1 MDHSEATSPVVTPLF
16 SELNLSER
24 MLKTVSGL
32 GYTTPTPIQFEAIP
46 LAMTGKDLIGLAQ
59 TGTGKTAA
67 FVIPMI
73 ERLLQ
78 GDSKAIRALVLAPT
92 RELADQ
98 IHQAV
103 RDLTKGTSLN
113 STVIFGGVSH
123 QRQLDEL
130 RRKPSIVVA
139 CPGRLLDHI
148 QGRSIDLSSVE
159 MLVVDEADRMC
170 DMGFLPDVRRIA
182 RLTPK
187 ARQTLLFSATM
198 PDEVEQV
205 TRELLTDP
213 QTVRVA
219 IERPVAL
226 ITHGV
231 YRVDEKAKGDLLEDW
246 FAKAEESRVVVFT
259 QMKHMAK
266 KVADKLIKSGIKA
279 TSLQG
284 NLSQGKRKEAIEGFR
299 KGRYTVLVATDIAAR
314 GIDVEGVSHVLN
326 YDMPMNLDSY
336 IHRAG
341 RAGRASRTG
350 EAISFATRRDRGLV
364 RSIERYLGTPMN
376 VLGEMLSDGSGAT
389 RTRERVVS
397 GDTSESFE
405 LSGEE
410 TSAEGRDSN
419 RRPRQSRPRREG
431 GGSFDSRPRRADTRT
446 RGPRRS
452 EGPDSSERE
461 TRGEV
466 SSFVENRGDRG
477 DRGDRGRFGRNERGG
492 RSDRGGRFNRRE
504 GGGAGE
510 RERGGRAS
518 RFEDRRGENRAPSF
532 EGLGRERFRDA
543 HASEQQLEGRRR
555 SAEQGSFDSNREK
568 STFKRFGNES
578 RGGERGSRS
587 RDGAPFRSSR
597 RDSGEGRFATER
609 SPRFDGSDRGT
620 RERSSS
626 GEKQRS
632 SSGERQRGPRGDRR
646 DRSEGRDPG
655 FSERRERSGNGR
667 SFEGRADSGFRG
679 RESRNGG
686 RPGGSQGRFNSRGRS
701 GEGAGSLGNRRR
713 SRSDRETQP
722 GAE

>member
-1 MDHSEATSPVVTPLF
+1 MDHSEAISPVATPLF
-16 SELNLSER
+16 SELNLSEQ

-32 GYTTPTPIQFEAIP
+32 GYSTPTPIQLEAIP
-46 LAMTGKDLIGLAQ
+46 LAMTGRDLIGLAQ

-67 FVIPMI
+67 FSIPMI

-78 GDSKAIRALVLAPT
+78 GNSKAIRALVLAPT

-113 STVIFGGVSH
+113 SVVIFGGVSH

-182 RLTPK
+182 KLTPK
-187 ARQTLLFSATM
+187 TRQTLLFSATM

-246 FAKAEESRVVVFT
+246 FSKAEDSRVVVFT
-259 QMKHMAK
+259 QMKHVAK
-266 KVADKLIKSGIKA
+266 KVAEKLIKSGIKA

-284 NLSQGKRKEAIEGFR
+284 NLSQGKRKEAIDGFR

-341 RAGRASRTG
+341 RAGRASRSG

-364 RSIERYLGTPMN
+364 RSIERYLGTPLN
-376 VLGEMLSDGSGAT
+376 VLGEIVSDGSAPT
-389 RTRERVVS
+389 RTRERVAGSDSVE
-397 GDTSESFE
+397 TSELLGDVSSE
-405 LSGEE
+405 GGE
-410 TSAEGRDSN
+410 DFN
-419 RRPRQSRPRREG
+419 RRPRQARPRREG
-431 GGSFDSRPRRADTRT
+431 SEGFSGRPRRADTRT
-446 RGPRRS
+446 RGPRRGDGS
-452 EGPDSSERE
+452 ESAGR
-461 TRGEV
+461 
-466 SSFVENRGDRG
+466 ENRGEISSFADDRG
-477 DRGDRGRFGRNERGG
+477 GRGRFSRSDRGG
-492 RSDRGGRFNRRE
+492 SSDRGGRFNRRD
-504 GGGAGE
+504 GGIPGSRDGAGRSPRFE
-510 RERGGRAS
+510 ERGS
-518 RFEDRRGENRAPSF
+518 SF
-532 EGLGRERFRDA
+532 EGLGRERSRDA
-543 HASEQQLEGRRR
+543 HASEQQSEGRRR
-555 SAEQGSFDSNREK
+555 SGEQGSFDSTRERP
-568 STFKRFGNES
+568 SFKRFGNEG
-578 RGGERGSRS
+578 RNGGGRSERS

-597 RDSGEGRFATER
+597 RDGGEGRFTTER
-609 SPRFDGSDRGT
+609 SPRFDGSDRGN
-620 RERSSS
+620 RERSFRGEGRGRPEGRESS
-626 GEKQRS
+626 GFDS
-632 SSGERQRGPRGDRR
+632 
-646 DRSEGRDPG
+646 
-655 FSERRERSGNGR
+655 RRERGGSGR
-667 SFEGRADSGFRG
+667 SFEGRSEGGFRG
-679 RESRNGG
+679 RDSRQGG
-686 RPGGSQGRFNSRGRS
+686 GQGRFNSRGRTS
-701 GEGAGSLGNRRR
+701 GTGGGRSFGNKRRGPSAR
-713 SRSDRETQP
+713 DSRPS
-722 GAE
+722 AE